1 MAAMPFGRLLLP
13 WRLSLFRR
21 RPRLFFFLCGA
32 GCTYTAV
39 NGSNPLSVVPLCCCY
54 SYDLVALACPP
65 LQLRRALFYVSLSR
79 GVHALGLDS
88 PVLDKYLFLRL
99 CSHVQQVFSAP
110 QVSPSFFNRG
120 SPGTPGSFRQSRLFT
135 ELKRE
140 QQLKCLYTPV
150 PAVVDRL
157 HHLMLS
163 LERFYP
169 GAESLDLQEVY
180 STLLPTLILL
190 GREERLQQV
199 LKVSLFSQ
207 LSPEKIHI
215 FYNAPS
221 FFSVAP
227 STGGPF
233 PSSSL
238 SRWWDGSRFFSGS
251 AATREAFNHMIASS
265 SSSSFM
271 QEPHVRP
278 FSTSA
283 STTFRSSWPSAQ
295 YQHNRLLLQLLHLN
309 LLSTTRTL
317 QFNESLAYDKAR
329 PPLELPPLLSPRV
342 LLDASKVSF
351 SSPGGGA
358 EGVFSDTSLSSV
370 ASLRAS
376 GPPHVYRD
384 VRDPLESDWAS
395 ALTGVQ
401 HTGGA
406 LLQAALEQWRCL
418 MTSVSGD
425 LAEVAVSRSRRARGG
440 SCSSPTSTASP
451 TARLAGAGAAEPR
464 TLVGVIAAGTSFLL
478 APFVPTIS
486 PPITRSSLSNGNAE
500 ATDPAGILLDEL
512 GRASISAETTSGMT
526 SKTSDLTKDHVSSGS
541 LFKPLQDQLLQ
552 LQYKQQRRL
561 ITLSSPG
568 SMAAGVVEL
577 WKQLEDNRG
586 LGRRVHTLLWGKAS
600 RQSLGRGSSRGE
612 ATSSVS
618 SSSSTV
624 SLAADLHARERLL
637 IAAVR
642 RSLDDLN
649 WPGAASCLSPQ
660 QMKLLNPADSSRL
673 EKLRYMF
680 GSHANAA
687 VRTPHRMHSYD
698 KNYDDFSTRF
708 WLWKQLQRLRD
719 GDYDERFLGCCI
731 LGAAAALGGVF
742 LLFFLRS
749 RGGTGK
755 PESGGVAPG
764 GLQGTYPSTTTTT
777 VRNSSTTHPA
787 TQNSGFFKG
796 MWGGLKGMFSRGATE
811 EASEVRTGENPG
823 VFLPPSSPSSFPGQ
837 QDVQLFHQQ
846 LSGALD
852 GDPSSLDQLL
862 RSTYEQQLRSL
873 YGDQASVPGG
883 YVPDTR
889 NVDPNAYLLP
899 QGGEHNFRGGP
910 ADIGG
915 MNYAP
920 YGLGT
925 GGGRGLGSV
934 EAAGLASR
942 SGPAVFGAGGGS
954 GGDLRAPGSIYS
966 GRQDLTSLYLA
977 LTAAGRGPAPK

>member
-1 MAAMPFGRLLLP
+1 M
-13 WRLSLFRR
+13 
-21 RPRLFFFLCGA
+21 
-32 GCTYTAV
+32 
-39 NGSNPLSVVPLCCCY
+39 
-54 SYDLVALACPP
+54 ALACPP

-207 LSPEKIHI
+207 LTPEKIHI

-227 STGGPF
+227 STGGPP
-233 PSSSL
+233 PSSSF
-238 SRWWDGSRFFSGS
+238 SWWWDGSRIFSGS
-251 AATREAFNHMIASS
+251 AATREAFNHLIASS
-265 SSSSFM
+265 SSSFIQDS
-271 QEPHVRP
+271 QKVRA
-278 FSTSA
+278 FSSSA
-283 STTFRSSWPSAQ
+283 STSFRTSWPSAQ
-295 YQHNRLLLQLLHLN
+295 FQHNRLLLQLLHLN

-317 QFNESLAYDKAR
+317 QFNECLAYDKAR

-342 LLDASKVSF
+342 LLDASKVAF

-370 ASLRAS
+370 ASVRAS

-384 VRDPLESDWAS
+384 VRDPLESDWTS
-395 ALTGVQ
+395 ALAGVK

-406 LLQAALEQWRCL
+406 LLQAALEQWRGL

-425 LAEVAVSRSRRARGG
+425 LAEAAVSRSRRARGS
-440 SCSSPTSTASP
+440 SCSSSTSAASP

-512 GRASISAETTSGMT
+512 GRASISAEAASGMT
-526 SKTSDLTKDHVSSGS
+526 SKHSDLSKDHVSSAS

-586 LGRRVHTLLWGKAS
+586 LGRRVYTLLWGKAS
-600 RQSLGRGSSRGE
+600 RQSLGRGSSRE
-612 ATSSVS
+612 ANSSVS

-660 QMKLLNPADSSRL
+660 QMKLLSAVDSSRL

-698 KNYDDFSTRF
+698 RNYDDFSTRF

-719 GDYDERFLGCCI
+719 GDYDGRFLGCCV

-755 PESGGVAPG
+755 PESGGVAAG
-764 GLQGTYPSTTTTT
+764 GIQGSYPPTTATTTIGS
-777 VRNSSTTHPA
+777 SSTTHPPTTT
-787 TQNSGFFKG
+787 TQDSGVLRG
-796 MWGGLKGMFSRGATE
+796 MWRGLKGMFSRGTTE
-811 EASEVRTGENPG
+811 EASEVRTGENG
-823 VFLPPSSPSSFPGQ
+823 VFLPPSPPSSFPGQ
-837 QDVQLFHQQ
+837 QGDVQLLQGQ

-873 YGDQASVPGG
+873 YGDQASSVPGG
-883 YVPDTR
+883 YLPDTR
-889 NVDPNAYLLP
+889 NMDATAYLLP
-899 QGGEHNFRGGP
+899 PGGERNFRGGP
-910 ADIGG
+910 ADVGGG
-915 MNYAP
+915 MTYAT
-920 YGLGT
+920 YGLRS
-925 GGGRGLGSV
+925 GGGGGLV
-934 EAAGLASR
+934 R
-942 SGPAVFGAGGGS
+942 
-954 GGDLRAPGSIYS
+954 
-966 GRQDLTSLYLA
+966 
-977 LTAAGRGPAPK
+977 